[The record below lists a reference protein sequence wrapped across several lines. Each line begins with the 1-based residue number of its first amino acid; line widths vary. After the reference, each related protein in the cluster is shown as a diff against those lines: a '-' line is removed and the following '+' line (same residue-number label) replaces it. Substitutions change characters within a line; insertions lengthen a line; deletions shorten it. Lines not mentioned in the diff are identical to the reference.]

1 MRKSQGCS
9 ISLGGRDTHKVWDHL
24 FPVQTDGMAVPIEN
38 LGLENLLQE
47 RVYIK
52 WVDDEGKPYTL
63 GSCLAGN
70 KENTNLVMK
79 VVCDSEGRIHIYFS
93 LQVTYKVTGKSR
105 QMEML
110 LVVPPHGAFEHSLK
124 FLPISG
130 LDDLSFLDASALHE
144 AGISNLEHIIVL
156 PFDLQFTGFVVR
168 KEKESTTIL
177 PSNPTS
183 SKLIQTLRSLS
194 ATKSFKV
201 YIRPNDYAR
210 EHLKQVHERL
220 RNRDRWITEA
230 DMLEMYSQQGIMLVD
245 WSLIKHQEPKG
256 RLPPRP
262 PPPYTERGAQKSPE
276 VQVPESPPTAN
287 ADPKSPPNI
296 HESIILATPSPPTTP
311 SPLTTP
317 SPPPVRHGIFSPSSQ
332 EQSEASEDVDLDDI
346 YKDLAHI
353 EPHLEV
359 DSDEEY
365 LAELNAQQLS
375 QQLRQT
381 ASTEILRSEFRDWL
395 NAAMSLNEN
404 IHEHSAL
411 TQKLFTLGQSV
422 RKANVSLFD
431 ATRSWCSALFFC
443 NPKGSHSNG
452 AEESFVADMAR
463 LVKWVNTLR
472 RGAEM
477 TVLMEDFLRLGSAAR
492 GCDKELYR
500 RCKVDVLLRVFVEWE
515 CGSTSTGVNGNGE
528 SSKVLARK
536 GDILDIGSNS
546 LKRAR
551 VAA

>member
-1 MRKSQGCS
+1 
-9 ISLGGRDTHKVWDHL
+9 
-24 FPVQTDGMAVPIEN
+24 MAVPIEN

-52 WVDDEGKPYTL
+52 WVDDEGNPYTL

-79 VVCDSEGRIHIYFS
+79 VVCDSEGRIHVYFS
-93 LQVTYKVTGKSR
+93 LKVTYKVTGKSR

-110 LVVPPHGAFEHSLK
+110 LVIPPHGDFEYSLK
-124 FLPISG
+124 FLPITG

-168 KEKESTTIL
+168 KEKDSTTIL

-183 SKLIQTLRSLS
+183 SKLIQTLKSLS

-220 RNRDRWITEA
+220 RDRGAWICEP

-256 RLPPRP
+256 RPPPRP
-262 PPPYTERGAQKSPE
+262 PPPYTERDAQKSPE
-276 VQVPESPPTAN
+276 VQVPESPPNAN
-287 ADPKSPPNI
+287 ADAESPPNI
-296 HESIILATPSPPTTP
+296 NESIILATPSPP
-311 SPLTTP
+311 
-317 SPPPVRHGIFSPSSQ
+317 PVCHGIFSPSSQ
-332 EQSEASEDVDLDDI
+332 EQSDAAEDVDLDDI
-346 YKDLAHI
+346 YKDPAHL
-353 EPHLEV
+353 ETHFEV

-375 QQLRQT
+375 QQLRQA

-395 NAAMSLNEN
+395 NAAMALNEN
-404 IHEHSAL
+404 IYEHTAL

-443 NPKGSHSNG
+443 NPKDSDTNR

-477 TVLMEDFLRLGSAAR
+477 TLLMEDFLRLGSAAR
-492 GCDKELYR
+492 ECDKDMYR

-515 CGSTSTGVNGNGE
+515 YGSTGTSTGINGE

-536 GDILDIGSNS
+536 GDILDIGSNA

-551 VAA
+551 MAA